1 MLNLDQIKQLEAR
14 VSKAIELM
22 QTLKDENDLLKLEL
36 HDRQKRIE
44 ELENIVLVFKNDQ
57 AKIEEGIINALN
69 HLSAF
74 EDTVYQA
81 ANSTAACAL
90 HETAPAASTSSV
102 SAAAE
107 TPAPAVTEQPE
118 TVYEEVAEPQPSTAA
133 APEATPQPA
142 VAPETASQE
151 TANHANQLDIF

>member
-36 HDRQKRIE
+36 HDRQQRIE
-44 ELENIVLVFKNDQ
+44 ELENIVLVFRNDQ

-81 ANSTAACAL
+81 ANSTAAA
-90 HETAPAASTSSV
+90 AASIASGSTEAQTV
-102 SAAAE
+102 IPASAVADL
-107 TPAPAVTEQPE
+107 PE
-118 TVYEEVAEPQPSTAA
+118 TVQGETAEVQPSAA
-133 APEATPQPA
+133 VPESIPQPA
-142 VAPETASQE
+142 IQE
-151 TANHANQLDIF
+151 SVNQSSQLDIF

>member
-1 MLNLDQIKQLEAR
+1 MINLDQIKQLEER

-44 ELENIVLVFKNDQ
+44 ELENIVLVFRNDQ

-81 ANSTAACAL
+81 ANSTVSVPTSTAGENP
-90 HETAPAASTSSV
+90 ETQTVTSDTAASG
-102 SAAAE
+102 
-107 TPAPAVTEQPE
+107 QPE
-118 TVYEEVAEPQPSTAA
+118 IVQEKTEDIQSATTV
-133 APEATPQPA
+133 
-142 VAPETASQE
+142 PETISQSVVQE
-151 TANHANQLDIF
+151 PANQSNHLDIF

>member
-57 AKIEEGIINALN
+57 AKIEEGIVNALN

-81 ANSTAACAL
+81 ANSTAASAV
-90 HETAPAASTSSV
+90 HEAAPEARESSV

-107 TPAPAVTEQPE
+107 TQPETSAPVVTEQPE
-118 TVYEEVAEPQPSTAA
+118 IIAGETAETQFAAA
-133 APEATPQPA
+133 APEPA
-142 VAPETASQE
+142 VQPVPQESLSQS
-151 TANHANQLDIF
+151 NQLDIF

>member
-1 MLNLDQIKQLEAR
+1 MVNLDQIKQLEAR

-22 QTLKDENDLLKLEL
+22 QALKDENDLLKLEL

-44 ELENIVLVFKNDQ
+44 ELENIVLVFRNDQ

-81 ANSTAACAL
+81 ATSTAASTVPTVS
-90 HETAPAASTSSV
+90 ETSETQVAVSVSSMDGQAETTQEESTEVQPPAAV
-102 SAAAE
+102 S
-107 TPAPAVTEQPE
+107 
-118 TVYEEVAEPQPSTAA
+118 
-133 APEATPQPA
+133 
-142 VAPETASQE
+142 ETASQPTSQE
-151 TANHANQLDIF
+151 PINQSNQLDIF

>member
-36 HDRQKRIE
+36 HDRQKRID

-81 ANSTAACAL
+81 ANSA
-90 HETAPAASTSSV
+90 AASAV
-102 SAAAE
+102 HE
-107 TPAPAVTEQPE
+107 PAPAVSESPEIPSTALNSAEVVVPEQPE
-118 TVYEEVAEPQPSTAA
+118 SVREGVSETQTSAAVAETAA
-133 APEATPQPA
+133 QSAPQEPQES
-142 VAPETASQE
+142 V
-151 TANHANQLDIF
+151 NHSTQLDIF

>member
-36 HDRQKRIE
+36 HDRQKRID
-44 ELENIVLVFKNDQ
+44 ELENIVLVFRNDQ

-81 ANSTAACAL
+81 ANSTAASAV
-90 HETAPAASTSSV
+90 HEAAPAVSESPETHSPAQNSAEVVAPEQPESVHEDVSETQAPTTVVETAP
-102 SAAAE
+102 
-107 TPAPAVTEQPE
+107 QP
-118 TVYEEVAEPQPSTAA
+118 
-133 APEATPQPA
+133 TPQEP
-142 VAPETASQE
+142 V
-151 TANHANQLDIF
+151 NHSNQLDIF

>member
-1 MLNLDQIKQLEAR
+1 MLSLDQIKQLESR

-22 QTLKDENDLLKLEL
+22 QALKDENDLLKLEL

-74 EDTVYQA
+74 EDTVYQSGDITATISAHNA
-81 ANSTAACAL
+81 AENLSTDETAHSESANAQQRTDENAQGAVAMSETAAQP
-90 HETAPAASTSSV
+90 TD
-102 SAAAE
+102 AE
-107 TPAPAVTEQPE
+107 NT
-118 TVYEEVAEPQPSTAA
+118 
-133 APEATPQPA
+133 
-142 VAPETASQE
+142 
-151 TANHANQLDIF
+151 NQMEIF

>member
-1 MLNLDQIKQLEAR
+1 MLNLDQIKQLETR

-36 HDRQKRIE
+36 HDREKRIE

-81 ANSTAACAL
+81 AHSTAASAV
-90 HETAPAASTSSV
+90 HETAPVASEDTEMQPLVSNATVAGASV
-102 SAAAE
+102 QLENSGE
-107 TPAPAVTEQPE
+107 GPS
-118 TVYEEVAEPQPSTAA
+118 EPQSPVAVSEGS
-133 APEATPQPA
+133 PDSVQQEAQ
-142 VAPETASQE
+142 
-151 TANHANQLDIF
+151 NHSNQLDIF

>member
-1 MLNLDQIKQLEAR
+1 MLNLDQIKQLEER
-14 VSKAIELM
+14 VSKAIGLM

-44 ELENIVLVFKNDQ
+44 ELENIVLVFRNDQ

-81 ANSTAACAL
+81 ANSTVSVPTSTAGENP
-90 HETAPAASTSSV
+90 ETQTVTLDTAASG
-102 SAAAE
+102 
-107 TPAPAVTEQPE
+107 QPE
-118 TVYEEVAEPQPSTAA
+118 IVQEKTEDIQSATTV
-133 APEATPQPA
+133 
-142 VAPETASQE
+142 PETISQSVVQE
-151 TANHANQLDIF
+151 PANQSNQLDIF

>member
-44 ELENIVLVFKNDQ
+44 ELENIVLVFRNDQ

-81 ANSTAACAL
+81 ANSTAASAV
-90 HETAPAASTSSV
+90 HEAASTANEVPEMQPTALNS
-102 SAAAE
+102 
-107 TPAPAVTEQPE
+107 TGAVEPEQPE
-118 TVYEEVAEPQPSTAA
+118 SVHEETPESQSSAAVVETEPQPIQQE
-133 APEATPQPA
+133 AP
-142 VAPETASQE
+142 
-151 TANHANQLDIF
+151 NHSNQLDIF

>member
-1 MLNLDQIKQLEAR
+1 MLNLDQIRQLEER

-22 QTLKDENDLLKLEL
+22 QSLKDENDLLKLEL

-81 ANSTAACAL
+81 AASNAGVAQ
-90 HETAPAASTSSV
+90 EQAPAQEEAASDVAAPTEE
-102 SAAAE
+102 SAAASE
-107 TPAPAVTEQPE
+107 TENASQPTTVVSVTV
-118 TVYEEVAEPQPSTAA
+118 T
-133 APEATPQPA
+133 QPA
-142 VAPETASQE
+142 SGEP
-151 TANHANQLDIF
+151 ANSNQMEIF

>member
-36 HDRQKRIE
+36 HDRQKRID
-44 ELENIVLVFKNDQ
+44 ELENIVLVFRNDQ

-81 ANSTAACAL
+81 ANSTATSAIYG
-90 HETAPAASTSSV
+90 TAPAANESSI
-102 SAAAE
+102 SDAAE
-107 TPAPAVTEQPE
+107 TQTETSAPVVTEQPE
-118 TVYEEVAEPQPSTAA
+118 PIADEPTETQAPVST
-133 APEATPQPA
+133 
-142 VAPETASQE
+142 PETAVQPAPQE
-151 TANHANQLDIF
+151 PVNHSNQLDIF

>member
-36 HDRQKRIE
+36 HDRQQRIE
-44 ELENIVLVFKNDQ
+44 ELENIVLVFRNDQ

-81 ANSTAACAL
+81 ANSTAPAT
-90 HETAPAASTSSV
+90 HEASSTV
-102 SAAAE
+102 NE
-107 TPAPAVTEQPE
+107 TPEMQSDVSNPVE
-118 TVYEEVAEPQPSTAA
+118 AA
-133 APEATPQPA
+133 APEQPNPVHEDTSETQSPAA
-142 VAPETASQE
+142 VAETEPQSIQQE
-151 TANHANQLDIF
+151 APNHSNQLDIF

>member
-1 MLNLDQIKQLEAR
+1 MVNLDQIKQLEAR

-22 QTLKDENDLLKLEL
+22 QSLKDENDLLKLEL

-57 AKIEEGIINALN
+57 AKIEEGIVNALN

-81 ANSTAACAL
+81 ANSTAASAV
-90 HETAPAASTSSV
+90 HEAAPEARESSV

-107 TPAPAVTEQPE
+107 TQPE
-118 TVYEEVAEPQPSTAA
+118 IIAGETAETQFAAA
-133 APEATPQPA
+133 APEPA
-142 VAPETASQE
+142 VQPVPQEPLSQS
-151 TANHANQLDIF
+151 NQLDIF

>member
-1 MLNLDQIKQLEAR
+1 MLSLDQIKQLEAR

-36 HDRQKRIE
+36 HDREKRIE

-81 ANSTAACAL
+81 AHSTAAPAV
-90 HETAPAASTSSV
+90 HETAPVASEDTEMQPLVSNATVAGASVQLETSG
-102 SAAAE
+102 
-107 TPAPAVTEQPE
+107 
-118 TVYEEVAEPQPSTAA
+118 EEPSEPQSPVAVSEGS
-133 APEATPQPA
+133 PDSVQQEAQ
-142 VAPETASQE
+142 
-151 TANHANQLDIF
+151 NHSNQLDIF

>member
-57 AKIEEGIINALN
+57 AKIEEGIVNALN

-81 ANSTAACAL
+81 ANSTAASAV
-90 HETAPAASTSSV
+90 HEAAPEARESSV

-107 TPAPAVTEQPE
+107 TQPETSVPVVTEQPE
-118 TVYEEVAEPQPSTAA
+118 TIAGETAETQSAA
-133 APEATPQPA
+133 ALEPA
-142 VAPETASQE
+142 VQPVPQESLSQS
-151 TANHANQLDIF
+151 NQLDIF

>member
-81 ANSTAACAL
+81 ANSTAASAIYG
-90 HETAPAASTSSV
+90 TTPAASEYSV
-102 SAAAE
+102 SDAAE
-107 TPAPAVTEQPE
+107 TSAPVVTEQPE
-118 TVYEEVAEPQPSTAA
+118 PIADETAETQASVST
-133 APEATPQPA
+133 
-142 VAPETASQE
+142 PETTVQSPLQE
-151 TANHANQLDIF
+151 PVNQPTQLDIF

>member
-36 HDRQKRIE
+36 HDRQKRID
-44 ELENIVLVFKNDQ
+44 ELENIVLVFRNDQ

-69 HLSAF
+69 HLIAF

-81 ANSTAACAL
+81 ANSTAASAV
-90 HETAPAASTSSV
+90 HEAAPAVSESPETQSPAQNSAEVVAPEQPESVHEDVSETQAPTTVVETAPQ
-102 SAAAE
+102 
-107 TPAPAVTEQPE
+107 PAPQ
-118 TVYEEVAEPQPSTAA
+118 EP
-133 APEATPQPA
+133 
-142 VAPETASQE
+142 V
-151 TANHANQLDIF
+151 NHSNQLDIF

>member
-1 MLNLDQIKQLEAR
+1 MINLDQIKQLEER
-14 VSKAIELM
+14 VSKAIGLM

-44 ELENIVLVFKNDQ
+44 ELENIVLVFRNDQ

-81 ANSTAACAL
+81 ANSTVSVPTSTAGENP
-90 HETAPAASTSSV
+90 ETQTVTLDTAASG
-102 SAAAE
+102 
-107 TPAPAVTEQPE
+107 QPE
-118 TVYEEVAEPQPSTAA
+118 IVQEKTEDIQSATTV
-133 APEATPQPA
+133 
-142 VAPETASQE
+142 PETISQSVVQE
-151 TANHANQLDIF
+151 PANQSNQLDIF

>member
-1 MLNLDQIKQLEAR
+1 MINLDQIKQLEER

-44 ELENIVLVFKNDQ
+44 ELENIVLVFRNDQ

-81 ANSTAACAL
+81 ANSTVSVPTSTAGENL
-90 HETAPAASTSSV
+90 ETQTVTSDTAASG
-102 SAAAE
+102 
-107 TPAPAVTEQPE
+107 QPE
-118 TVYEEVAEPQPSTAA
+118 IIQEKTEDIQSATTV
-133 APEATPQPA
+133 
-142 VAPETASQE
+142 PETISQSVVQE
-151 TANHANQLDIF
+151 PANQSNQLDIF

>member
-1 MLNLDQIKQLEAR
+1 MLNLDQIRQLEER

-22 QTLKDENDLLKLEL
+22 QSLKDENDLLKLEL

-81 ANSTAACAL
+81 AASHAGVAQ
-90 HETAPAASTSSV
+90 EQAPAQEAAASDVAAPTEE
-102 SAAAE
+102 SAAASE
-107 TPAPAVTEQPE
+107 TENASQPTTVVSVTV
-118 TVYEEVAEPQPSTAA
+118 T
-133 APEATPQPA
+133 QPA
-142 VAPETASQE
+142 SGEP
-151 TANHANQLDIF
+151 ANSNQMEIF

>member
-81 ANSTAACAL
+81 ANSTAASAIYG
-90 HETAPAASTSSV
+90 TTPAASESSV
-102 SAAAE
+102 SDAAE
-107 TPAPAVTEQPE
+107 TSAPVVTEQPE
-118 TVYEEVAEPQPSTAA
+118 PIADETAETQASVST
-133 APEATPQPA
+133 
-142 VAPETASQE
+142 PETTVQSPLQE
-151 TANHANQLDIF
+151 PVNQPNQLDIF

>member
-1 MLNLDQIKQLEAR
+1 
-14 VSKAIELM
+14 M

-44 ELENIVLVFKNDQ
+44 ELENIVLVFRNDQ

-81 ANSTAACAL
+81 ANSTVSVPTSTAGENP
-90 HETAPAASTSSV
+90 ETQTVTSDTAASG
-102 SAAAE
+102 
-107 TPAPAVTEQPE
+107 QPE
-118 TVYEEVAEPQPSTAA
+118 IVQEKTEDIQSATTV
-133 APEATPQPA
+133 
-142 VAPETASQE
+142 PETISQSVVQE
-151 TANHANQLDIF
+151 PANQSNQLDIF

>member
-1 MLNLDQIKQLEAR
+1 MVNLDQIKQLEAR

-44 ELENIVLVFKNDQ
+44 ELENIVLVFRNDQ

-81 ANSTAACAL
+81 ANSTVSVPTSTAGENP
-90 HETAPAASTSSV
+90 ETQTVTSDTAASG
-102 SAAAE
+102 
-107 TPAPAVTEQPE
+107 QPE
-118 TVYEEVAEPQPSTAA
+118 IVQEKTEDIQSATTV
-133 APEATPQPA
+133 
-142 VAPETASQE
+142 PETISQSVVQE
-151 TANHANQLDIF
+151 PANQSNQLDIF